1 MYCKNCGSKLNE
13 NANVC
18 TNCGVKVGNGNSFC
32 KFCGNETN
40 KDSKFCINCGNELNK
55 PYIPKNT
62 NNNKNIYCKN
72 CSNEMNSQAS
82 VCTKCGVKRGNGN
95 SYCPECGKE
104 TDKNADVCVNCGVNL
119 NNKFSVINSINKSNS
134 KVGSV
139 GSKSKLLA
147 IVLCLIFGTMGVHR
161 FYVGDNSQGFII
173 LALTLAGIVT
183 CGITTIISCIWVIVD
198 FILII
203 LDKITDENGEALQ
216 W

>member
-1 MYCKNCGSKLNE
+1 MS
-13 NANVC
+13 
-18 TNCGVKVGNGNSFC
+18 
-32 KFCGNETN
+32 
-40 KDSKFCINCGNELNK
+40 
-55 PYIPKNT
+55 P
-62 NNNKNIYCKN
+62 
-72 CSNEMNSQAS
+72 QAS

-104 TDKNADVCVNCGVNL
+104 TDINADVCVNCGVNL
-119 NNKFSVINSINKSNS
+119 KNKFLVMKGVNSNS
-134 KVGSV
+134 GLKG
-139 GSKSKLLA
+139 GKSKLIA
-147 IVLCLIFGTMGVHR
+147 ILLCLIFGTLGVHR